1 MMCCCNSN
9 PAQYE
14 RNRRFR
20 HLVYVL
26 GWGANGAKLP
36 SVGLWLNA
44 SKSESCLEAMIN
56 WVCRAFEAGS
66 DTFSCRSMVFLVCL
80 IQTPISYVIMWC
92 CATGSNQLY
101 TTLIDPSVVNDRAIL
116 TLRFVETHL
125 KWSLICLEV
134 EKWLLLLFDFFY
146 FLKVC
151 RMVNEWGVWGC
162 FLTRRE

>member
-1 MMCCCNSN
+1 MCCCNSN

-101 TTLIDPSVVNDRAIL
+101 TTLIDPSVVNDWAIFS
-116 TLRFVETHL
+116 LRIVETQL
-125 KWSLICLEV
+125 KRSSICLEAS
-134 EKWLLLLFDFFY
+134 LFIEWCFKFFFAKFFFVRWENTRWGGA
-146 FLKVC
+146 FLY
-151 RMVNEWGVWGC
+151 
-162 FLTRRE
+162 

>member
-1 MMCCCNSN
+1 
-9 PAQYE
+9 
-14 RNRRFR
+14 
-20 HLVYVL
+20 
-26 GWGANGAKLP
+26 
-36 SVGLWLNA
+36 
-44 SKSESCLEAMIN
+44 MIN

-125 KWSLICLEV
+125 K
-134 EKWLLLLFDFFY
+134 
-146 FLKVC
+146 
-151 RMVNEWGVWGC
+151 
-162 FLTRRE
+162 

>member
-1 MMCCCNSN
+1 
-9 PAQYE
+9 
-14 RNRRFR
+14 
-20 HLVYVL
+20 
-26 GWGANGAKLP
+26 
-36 SVGLWLNA
+36 
-44 SKSESCLEAMIN
+44 MIN

-66 DTFSCRSMVFLVCL
+66 DTFSCRSMVFLVCF
-80 IQTPISYVIMWC
+80 IQTPISYVTMWC

-146 FLKVC
+146 FFKSLSDGKWMGCLRVFFNTAGVTIWKFDSQVWDFVSWDFVMFET
-151 RMVNEWGVWGC
+151 RVRPRVNVTIELG
-162 FLTRRE
+162 LDLELMLLLS